1 MRRTRVVEPLL
12 SAALALVALGAALV
26 SQHRF
31 DMQPCPWC
39 VLQRLL
45 FAVVAALALLE
56 ATTLTLAGGRG
67 DGDAWQSGDLN
78 GQWPLAAPLLAGLRG
93 LLAVCGLAAALWQ
106 HLVAAASAS
115 CNLTL
120 ADRVLAITRLDGLWP
135 DVFQPRA
142 SCLEAKAFLLGV
154 PYEFWSGALF
164 ILLAA
169 LAARSAL
176 KTHRGT

>member
-45 FAVVAALALLE
+45 FAVGAALALLE

-67 DGDAWQSGDLN
+67 DGDAWQSGNQN
-78 GQWPLAAPLLAGLRG
+78 GQWPLAAPLLAGLHEGHVGGRRHG
-93 LLAVCGLAAALWQ
+93 HGGKLDAQCLQALGHGACAHGGASEEGGLAM
-106 HLVAAASAS
+106 
-115 CNLTL
+115 
-120 ADRVLAITRLDGLWP
+120 
-135 DVFQPRA
+135 
-142 SCLEAKAFLLGV
+142 
-154 PYEFWSGALF
+154 SG
-164 ILLAA
+164 IL
-169 LAARSAL
+169 
-176 KTHRGT
+176 H